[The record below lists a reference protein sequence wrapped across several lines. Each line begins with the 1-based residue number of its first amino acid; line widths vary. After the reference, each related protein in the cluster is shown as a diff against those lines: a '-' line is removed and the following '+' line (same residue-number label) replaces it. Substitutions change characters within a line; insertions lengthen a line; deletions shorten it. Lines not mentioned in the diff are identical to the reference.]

1 MTLLILSVFVSISA
15 SAYDV
20 KVDGIYY
27 NLAKKL
33 AFVTRGDVEYAYAGE
48 IVIPESIVV
57 NEETYTVKGIQEYAF
72 NSCFGL
78 TAVTIPSS
86 VTSIGDWA
94 FSGCSGLTSVSIPN
108 SVTYIG
114 DHAFIDCNGLK
125 SVTIPNSVTSIG
137 NAAFCGCSGLTSVS
151 IPNSVTSIGS
161 LAFYNCSGLTSV
173 TIPNSIT
180 SIGDNTFEGCSALTS
195 VTIPNSV
202 TSIGDWAFSNCSG
215 LTSVTIPNSVTYIG
229 DYAFIGCNGLVSI
242 TIGSGVEEIDELAF
256 AECKNLESLTCLAEN
271 VPNTSSNAFDGS
283 MIEYST
289 LVVPESALQAYKTT
303 YPWSGFG
310 TFRTV
315 EETEVETKKCET
327 PTIAFNDGKLTFAC
341 ATDDVEYI
349 SEVTSADISKYYTAE
364 VALTACYD
372 ITVKATK
379 TGYDDSDVA
388 TAKLYWLTSSENS
401 DIATNINSVSMRGIA
416 IQSSDG
422 FLTITG
428 LDNNERVEFY
438 ALNGTALGAVN
449 AIDGAVTFS
458 AKSGSIVVAKIGK
471 ESVKVMV
478 D

>member
-20 KVDGIYY
+20 EVDGIYY
-27 NLAKKL
+27 NLAKKF
-33 AFVTRGDVEYAYAGE
+33 AFVTSGNVGYAGE

-57 NEETYTVKGIQEYAF
+57 NEETYTVKEIEEKAF
-72 NSCFGL
+72 YGSSGL
-78 TAVTIPSS
+78 TSVTIPSS
-86 VTSIGDWA
+86 VTSIGKEA
-94 FSGCSGLTSVSIPN
+94 FRTCSDLT
-108 SVTYIG
+108 
-114 DHAFIDCNGLK
+114 A
-125 SVTIPNSVTSIG
+125 VTIPCSVTSIG
-137 NAAFCGCSGLTSVS
+137 ESAFRNCRCLTSVTIPSS
-151 IPNSVTSIGS
+151 ITRIEDDTFS
-161 LAFYNCSGLTSV
+161 YCSGLTSV
-173 TIPNSIT
+173 TIPSSVT
-180 SIGDNTFEGCSALTS
+180 CIGSYAFSYCSGLTS
-195 VTIPNSV
+195 VTIPSSV
-202 TSIGDWAFSNCSG
+202 TSIGYHTFDGCSGLTSVKIPSSVTSIGSSAFSNCSG
-215 LTSVTIPNSVTYIG
+215 LTSVTIPSSVTSIG
-229 DYAFIGCNGLVSI
+229 HSAFYYCSGLVSI
-242 TIGSGVEEIDELAF
+242 TIGSGVKRIEDLAF
-256 AECKNLESLTCLAEN
+256 AECNKLETLTCLAEN
-271 VPNTSSNAFDGS
+271 VPYTSSDAFDKS

-303 YPWSGFG
+303 APWSEFG

-315 EETEVETKKCET
+315 DGTEVETKKCET

-388 TAKLYWLTSSENS
+388 TAKLYWLTSSGSLEG
-401 DIATNINSVSMRGIA
+401 TNINRVSMRGIA

-438 ALNGTALGAVN
+438 ALNGKALSTARATNGV
-449 AIDGAVTFS
+449 VTFS
-458 AKSGSIVVAKIGK
+458 AQSGSVLIVRIGN
-471 ESVKVMV
+471 ESVKIIVE
-478 D
+478 

>member
-1 MTLLILSVFVSISA
+1 MTMLILSVFVSISA

-20 KVDGIYY
+20 EVDGIYY
-27 NLAKKL
+27 NLDNKL
-33 AFVTRGDVEYAYAGE
+33 ALVTRGDAKYAGE

-57 NEETYTVKGIQEYAF
+57 NEETYTVKEIQEMAF
-72 NSCFGL
+72 RYCYDLTSVTIPSSVTSIRDWAFGECYSL
-78 TAVTIPSS
+78 TSVTIPSS
-86 VTSIGDWA
+86 VTSIGSCA
-94 FSGCSGLTSVSIPN
+94 FRFCSG
-108 SVTYIG
+108 
-114 DHAFIDCNGLK
+114 
-125 SVTIPNSVTSIG
+125 
-137 NAAFCGCSGLTSVS
+137 
-151 IPNSVTSIGS
+151 
-161 LAFYNCSGLTSV
+161 
-173 TIPNSIT
+173 
-180 SIGDNTFEGCSALTS
+180 LTS

-202 TSIGDWAFSNCSG
+202 TSIGDGAFRSCRGLTSVSIPNSITSIGDYTFEDCSG
-215 LTSVTIPNSVTYIG
+215 LTSVTIPNSVTSIEDGAFSYCSGLTSVTIPNSVKLIG
-229 DYAFIGCNGLVSI
+229 RFAFRGCNGLVSI
-242 TIGSGVEEIDELAF
+242 TIGSGVRMIGDLAF
-256 AECKNLESLTCLAEN
+256 AECNNLETLTCLAEN
-271 VPNTSSNAFDGS
+271 VPPTSSDAFNYS

-315 EETEVETKKCET
+315 DGTEVEKKKCET
-327 PTIAFNDGKLTFAC
+327 PTVAFNDGKLTFAC

-349 SEVTSADISKYYTAE
+349 SEVTSADFNKFYTGE

-388 TAKLYWLTSSENS
+388 TAKLYWLTSSGSLEG
-401 DIATNINSVSMRGIA
+401 TNINRVSMRGIA

-438 ALNGTALGAVN
+438 AVNGTALGAVN

-471 ESVKVMV
+471 EGVKVMV

>member
-1 MTLLILSVFVSISA
+1 MFSCKISNTLPTPDLVAEICVWKDTMIKRFTSLMTLLILSVFVSVSA

-27 NLAKKL
+27 NLAKKF
-33 AFVTRGDVEYAYAGE
+33 AFVTAGDVEYAGE

-57 NEETYTVKGIQEYAF
+57 NEETYTVKGIEVRAF
-72 NSCFGL
+72 SGCDGL
-78 TAVTIPSS
+78 TSVTIPSS
-86 VTSIGDWA
+86 VTSIGNEA
-94 FSGCSGLTSVSIPN
+94 FK
-108 SVTYIG
+108 
-114 DHAFIDCNGLK
+114 DCD
-125 SVTIPNSVTSIG
+125 
-137 NAAFCGCSGLTSVS
+137 
-151 IPNSVTSIGS
+151 
-161 LAFYNCSGLTSV
+161 GLTSV
-173 TIPNSIT
+173 TIPSSVT
-180 SIGDNTFEGCSALTS
+180 SIGESAFLFCSSLTS
-195 VTIPNSV
+195 VTIPSSVTRIEDYTFSYCSSLTSVTIPSSV
-202 TSIGDWAFSNCSG
+202 TSIGFSAFVGCSG

-229 DYAFIGCNGLVSI
+229 YNAFKGCNGLVSI
-242 TIGSGVEEIDELAF
+242 TIGSGVEEIGTLAF
-256 AECKNLESLTCLAEN
+256 AECNKLETLTCLAEN
-271 VPNTSSNAFDGS
+271 VPNTSSDAFDKS

-303 YPWSGFG
+303 APWSGFG

-315 EETEVETKKCET
+315 DGTEVEIKKCET

-349 SEVTSADISKYYTAE
+349 SEVTSADFNKFYTGE

-388 TAKLYWLTSSENS
+388 TAKLYWLTSSEIS
-401 DIATNINSVSMRGIA
+401 DDATNINSVSKRGIA

-438 ALNGTALGAVN
+438 AANGTALGAVN
-449 AIDGAVTFS
+449 AIDGAVTFY

>member
-33 AFVTRGDVEYAYAGE
+33 AFVTAGDVKYAGK
-48 IVIPESIVV
+48 IVIPASIVV
-57 NEETYTVKGIQEYAF
+57 NEKTYTVKEIQEKAF
-72 NSCFGL
+72 YECFDL

-86 VTSIGDWA
+86 VTSIGSSA
-94 FSGCSGLTSVSIPN
+94 FDNCSGLTSVSIPS
-108 SVTYIG
+108 SVTSIG
-114 DHAFIDCNGLK
+114 ERAFRCCSSLTAVTIPSSITRIEEGTFSYCYSLT
-125 SVTIPNSVTSIG
+125 SVTIPNSVTSIRPS
-137 NAAFCGCSGLTSVS
+137 AFISCG
-151 IPNSVTSIGS
+151 
-161 LAFYNCSGLTSV
+161 GLTSV

-180 SIGDNTFEGCSALTS
+180 SIANSTFAGCSALTS

-202 TSIGDWAFSNCSG
+202 TYIGDFAFYNCNS
-215 LTSVTIPNSVTYIG
+215 LTSVTIPSSVTSIG
-229 DYAFIGCNGLVSI
+229 WYAFNDCNGLVSI
-242 TIGSGVEEIDELAF
+242 TIGSGVKVIDELAF
-256 AECKNLESLTCLAEN
+256 AECKNLETLTCLAEN
-271 VPNTSSNAFDGS
+271 VPNTYYNAFEAS

-303 YPWSGFG
+303 APWSGFG

-349 SEVTSADISKYYTAE
+349 SEVTSADFNKFYTGE

-379 TGYDDSDVA
+379 TGYGDSDVA

-401 DIATNINSVSMRGIA
+401 DIATNINSVSKRGIA

-458 AKSGSIVVAKIGK
+458 AKSGSIIVAKIGK

>member
-1 MTLLILSVFVSISA
+1 MQILLTSDEGIVLRLWMDMERT
-15 SAYDV
+15 DV
-20 KVDGIYY
+20 QLHAPKFPSCRVYPGSG
-27 NLAKKL
+27 
-33 AFVTRGDVEYAYAGE
+33 R
-48 IVIPESIVV
+48 IPI
-57 NEETYTVKGIQEYAF
+57 
-72 NSCFGL
+72 
-78 TAVTIPSS
+78 
-86 VTSIGDWA
+86 
-94 FSGCSGLTSVSIPN
+94 CSG
-108 SVTYIG
+108 
-114 DHAFIDCNGLK
+114 
-125 SVTIPNSVTSIG
+125 
-137 NAAFCGCSGLTSVS
+137 
-151 IPNSVTSIGS
+151 
-161 LAFYNCSGLTSV
+161 
-173 TIPNSIT
+173 
-180 SIGDNTFEGCSALTS
+180 LTS

-202 TSIGDWAFSNCSG
+202 TSIGSSAFR
-215 LTSVTIPNSVTYIG
+215 
-229 DYAFIGCNGLVSI
+229 GCNGLVSI
-242 TIGSGVEEIDELAF
+242 TIGSGVEGIGELAF
-256 AECKNLESLTCLAEN
+256 AECKKLETLTCLAEN
-271 VPNTSSNAFDGS
+271 VPNTSSDAFDKS

-315 EETEVETKKCET
+315 EETGVETEKCET

-349 SEVTSADISKYYTAE
+349 SEVTSADFNKFYTGE

-388 TAKLYWLTSSENS
+388 TVKLYWLTSSGSLEG
-401 DIATNINSVSMRGIA
+401 TNINRVSMRGIA

-438 ALNGTALGAVN
+438 AVNGTALGVVN

-471 ESVKVMV
+471 PKIRRYFFESLI
-478 D
+478 

>member
-20 KVDGIYY
+20 EVDGIYY
-27 NLAKKL
+27 NLVKRL
-33 AFVTRGDVEYAYAGE
+33 AFVTAGDEQYAGE

-57 NEETYTVKGIQEYAF
+57 NEVTYTVKEIQEYAF
-72 NSCFGL
+72 DGCDGL
-78 TAVTIPSS
+78 TSVTIPSS
-86 VTSIGDWA
+86 VTSIGARA
-94 FSGCSGLTSVSIPN
+94 FYNCSSLT
-108 SVTYIG
+108 
-114 DHAFIDCNGLK
+114 
-125 SVTIPNSVTSIG
+125 SVTIPSSVTSIG
-137 NAAFCGCSGLTSVS
+137 TSAFWYCSSLTSVT
-151 IPNSVTSIGS
+151 IPSSVTSIGAD
-161 LAFYNCSGLTSV
+161 AFRSCSGLTSV

-180 SIGDNTFEGCSALTS
+180 IIREYTFDGCSALTS

-202 TSIGDWAFSNCSG
+202 TKILKSAFSNCSG
-215 LTSVTIPNSVTYIG
+215 LTSVTIPNSVTSIG
-229 DYAFIGCNGLVSI
+229 SYAFKGCNGLVSI
-242 TIGSGVEEIDELAF
+242 TIGSGVEEIGGSAF
-256 AECKNLESLTCLAEN
+256 AECKNLETLTCLAEN
-271 VPNTSSNAFDGS
+271 VPYTDGNPFYKS

-289 LVVPESALQAYKTT
+289 LVVPESALLAYMTT

-379 TGYDDSDVA
+379 TGYGDSGVA
-388 TAKLYWLTSSENS
+388 TAKLYWLTSSEIS
-401 DIATNINSVSMRGIA
+401 EGTTNINSVSMRGIA

-438 ALNGTALGAVN
+438 ALNGTALGAVD

-458 AKSGSIVVAKIGK
+458 AESGSIIVAKIGK

-478 D
+478 N